1 MVGYADFAGASH
13 KIANPQYAAQVAKLQ
28 HLKSILDN
36 NYKWSHREIKDFLIN
51 VIIAFASIEGTAG
64 ASGLGIDFNDP
75 SSWEKLN
82 NNNNGGGNQDNN
94 GGGNN
99 NGSSNTQKPITEED
113 LLKLL
118 EEHVK
123 KYVNIDVGKIVA
135 EVQKELVDSQLFK
148 DLTKQLLEEGTQA
161 LIAAAMADEEQKRI
175 DADAQVL
182 QKTAEK
188 IAKEAKD
195 RADALANETAAR
207 ARQFAEEATARTN
220 EILEESKKRIAA
232 DEAEIQARKDAINK
246 ETKARTDAIKK
257 ESNDRVEAIRTA
269 AETAQNNLIAESKK
283 LGTKIT
289 NLESVTAT
297 QAQQISTIST
307 SNRRDIAA
315 AIQEEK
321 TARIA
326 ADDAEARARQTL
338 ATQLRD
344 DIAAGIST
352 ERSARTSD
360 KAAQATINTNLSAK
374 LRDVESAITSEQSA
388 RATADEAQT
397 TLINKATSRIGAVES
412 NITSIE
418 RTVADNKQALST
430 KIEGLQSKFGSI
442 DVGGRNLLIGT
453 KKKIIES
460 SGNSNTEN
468 VYYDFSPNVDIET
481 IKDFTVSCEI
491 DIKNAQFQSGTT
503 NGRVGVEIQ
512 LIYTD
517 NSVEFKN
524 IWFSD
529 LETPKTAKQKLKL
542 TSAVNE
548 NKTIREIRGVIQVR
562 NVSST
567 SVKVYNA
574 KLEKGNIA
582 TDWTEAPEDT
592 GAKINEVSA
601 KVDTVK
607 ETLADADNALAQRI
621 DTLNSTFNAN
631 KSDIDHKYQTLA
643 DKDTTLAS
651 QLETLKTSVN
661 NNSAAIQE
669 EKTART
675 NKDDAIATQ
684 ITGLTTKFNQSS
696 AKITSELKTLSDADS
711 AITLKIDQLKSRT
724 DKAESDITKEQ
735 TARTTADEAMTA
747 RIDTLNSAHENTKAS
762 VTTLANT
769 VATNKEATAT
779 ELKKVNTKVKD
790 AETAIS
796 AETTAR
802 TREDEALGTRIDTVQ
817 LNLNKASAAI
827 TNEAQT
833 RASKD
838 EANAGAIRVVQ
849 SNLDT
854 TNANLVQEQ
863 KTRAS
868 KDEALT
874 SSLNA
879 LTTRM
884 GNAEGRITTEEQTRA
899 TKDEALTQ
907 KLTQLTSNFN
917 QANSAIT
924 TLQDTVSRQ
933 DTARAQEISTLS
945 AKLGDMR
952 IGGRNYL
959 RETGNLLDTT
969 MWHFVKHNLQTQNEV
984 TRQRD
989 TLTLTAATEH
999 WTNYS
1004 QRSTD
1009 NPLINFNSDE
1019 VVTVSFEA
1027 NASVTTANF
1036 IKFFFRQYY
1045 NGGAT
1050 NVTKQFTPTEANK
1063 WFKYSYTFVVPQK
1076 HANFTQFVTIFEIAS
1091 VGTLKLRK
1099 MKIERG
1105 NVATDWTEAPEDI
1118 TRLNE
1123 STEAKLEAYKSAQ
1136 ATKDKGQTDLLNT
1149 AVSRIGTAEGKITN
1163 LETTRANKNEVAA
1176 LARSTLKAEWDKA
1189 ANDAARSAID
1199 SFKVTYA
1206 NDRTATA
1213 SSVDRVRSDLTTKID
1228 NISVGGRNLLLK
1240 SNKHYSSTNYGADV
1254 YEITEAP
1261 AVDDDIVVTMW
1272 GSLGA
1277 DRTGIGVYNSR
1288 GYNEI
1293 VRLEKISDG
1302 VYRGVGKWK
1311 HPNGG
1316 TGAVDKTLNLYFYP
1330 NTATSTNTI
1339 TKIKLEKGTVG
1350 TDWTPAP
1357 EDNRDS
1363 FTGTNILPNS
1373 DFASDYA
1380 GWSML
1385 GWNAVNGLNCG
1396 FNLEAGPNGKY
1407 KYNLKDGKV
1416 FWVRDRRTTTA
1427 AFNQTLAQ
1435 NSGSRFSVVPGDI
1448 LQASVYVAGWGMKEP
1463 AMVYLDFYDLA
1474 GRFVSIPADD
1484 QYNANR
1490 AVTVTLEGMRNDGA
1504 YTSLDKF
1511 HRIFQNVIVPPGAV
1525 YGQISIRFRFN
1536 PNSDCY
1542 GFFVQPQVCQIS
1554 SLKMNSATPYQI
1566 STNGLS
1572 AQIVETKTTAAN
1584 IDGKVNSMYTLKVE
1598 SAANGKKVISG
1609 LMLGT
1614 NENESQFGVVADKFF
1629 IGNTQNGSIVAP
1641 FIVKTVGS
1649 QAKVVLKGD
1658 LIADGEI
1665 LGKHIAAEQTIV
1677 APSIIGGSLN
1687 IGNRFK
1693 VMTNGDVL
1701 IQAAT
1706 GNTGMKIT
1714 SERIDVYDTSGRL
1727 RVRMGKLT

>member
-1 MVGYADFAGASH
+1 MVDYATLSTYTN
-13 KIANPQYAAQVAKLQ
+13 KIANSEYASQIAKLNSLQ
-28 HLKSILDN
+28 RILTQD
-36 NYKWSHREIKDFLIN
+36 YKWSHREMKQLLLD
-51 VIIAFASIEGTAG
+51 IIATFASINGSGAASSAG
-64 ASGLGIDFNDP
+64 FDIDNP
-75 SSWEKLN
+75 GSWGN
-82 NNNNGGGNQDNN
+82 NNNNSGNQNN
-94 GGGNN
+94 NDGNN
-99 NGSSNTQKPITEED
+99 NGSSSDNTQKPLTEEE

-118 EEHVK
+118 EKHVK

-148 DLTKQLLEEGTQA
+148 DLTKQLLDEGTQA

-175 DADAQVL
+175 EADAQVL

-232 DEAEIQARKDAINK
+232 DEAEIQARKEAINK
-246 ETKARTDAIKK
+246 ETTARTNAIKK

-297 QAQQISTIST
+297 QAQQISTISA

-315 AIQEEK
+315 AVQEEK

-326 ADDAEARARQTL
+326 ADEAEARARQTL
-338 ATQLRD
+338 ATKVRE
-344 DIAAGIST
+344 DIAAGISA
-352 ERSARTSD
+352 ESRARATD
-360 KAAQATINTNLSAK
+360 KDAQATINTNLSAK

-388 RATADEAQT
+388 RATADSAQT
-397 TLINKATSRIGAVES
+397 DLINKATSRIGAVES
-412 NITSIE
+412 NITTIE

-460 SGNSNTEN
+460 SGNSNTETI
-468 VYYDFSPNVDIET
+468 YYDFSPNVDIET

-491 DIKNAQFQSGTT
+491 DVKNAQFQSGTT
-503 NGRVGVEIQ
+503 NGHVGVEIQ

-517 NSVEFKN
+517 DSVEYKN
-524 IWFSD
+524 VWFSD
-529 LETPKTAKQKLKL
+529 LETPKTVKQKLKL
-542 TSAVNE
+542 TSSVNE

-592 GAKINEVSA
+592 GVEINEVSA

-607 ETLADADNALAQRI
+607 ETLANADKALAQRI

-643 DKDTTLAS
+643 EKDTALAS

-661 NNSAAIQE
+661 NNSAAIRE

-684 ITGLTTKFNQSS
+684 INDLNTKFNQSS
-696 AKITSELKTLSDADS
+696 ARVTSELKTLSDADS
-711 AITLKIDQLKSRT
+711 ALTLKIDQLKTRT
-724 DKAESDITKEQ
+724 DKAESDITKEE
-735 TARTTADEAMTA
+735 TARTTADKAMTA

-762 VTTLANT
+762 VSALAHT
-769 VATNKEATAT
+769 VATNKESAAT
-779 ELKKVNTKVKD
+779 ELRKVNTRVED

-817 LNLNKASAAI
+817 SNLNKANAAI

-874 SSLNA
+874 SALNA
-879 LTTRM
+879 LTSRM
-884 GNAEGRITTEEQTRA
+884 GSAEGRITTEEQTRA
-899 TKDEALTQ
+899 SKDEALAQ
-907 KLTQLTSNFN
+907 KVTQLTSNFN
-917 QANSAIT
+917 QANAAIT

-969 MWHFVKHNLQTQNEV
+969 MWHFVKNNLQTQNEV

-1009 NPLINFNSDE
+1009 NPLLNFDADE

-1045 NGGAT
+1045 TGGAI

-1076 HANFTQFVTIFEIAS
+1076 HASFTQFVTIFEIAS

-1105 NVATDWTEAPEDI
+1105 NVATDWTEAPEDMV
-1118 TRLNE
+1118 RLNE

-1136 ATKDKGQTDLLNT
+1136 ATKDQGQTDLLNS

-1176 LARSTLKAEWDKA
+1176 LARTTLKAEWDKA

-1240 SNKHYSSTNYGADV
+1240 SDKHYSSANYGADV

-1261 AVDDDIVVTMW
+1261 AVGDDIVVTMW

-1277 DRTGIGVYNSR
+1277 GRTGIGVYNSR

-1293 VRLEKISDG
+1293 MRLEKIADG

-1339 TKIKLEKGTVG
+1339 AKIKLEKGTVG

-1363 FTGTNILPNS
+1363 FTGANILPNS
-1373 DFASDYA
+1373 DFASDYV

-1396 FNLEAGPNGKY
+1396 FNLEAGRN

-1416 FWVRDRRTTTA
+1416 FWVRDRRTTTG

-1474 GRFVSIPADD
+1474 GRWVSVSADD
-1484 QYNANR
+1484 QNNENR

-1598 SAANGKKVISG
+1598 SAANGKKVVSG
-1609 LMLGT
+1609 LMLGA
-1614 NENESQFGVVADKFF
+1614 NESESQLGVVADKFF
-1629 IGNTQNGSIVAP
+1629 IGNTQNGTIVAP

-1649 QAKVVLKGD
+1649 EAKVVLKGD
-1658 LIADGEI
+1658 LIADGTI
-1665 LGKHIAAEQTIV
+1665 LGKHIAASQTLT
-1677 APSIIGGSLN
+1677 APIINGGSLN
-1687 IGNRFK
+1687 INNRFK

-1714 SERIDVYDTSGRL
+1714 SERIDVYDTSGIL